1 MARWRR
7 RLAAKPADD
16 LEWRLRT
23 AMDHFGQM
31 ALGEIDVVAADR
43 FVDSALRE
51 REAIR
56 EAAAAG
62 VPLMASYTDPRTGRS
77 HRRRRRGLSNSSI
90 NKVLVA
96 VRRVLKEAVRQSLI
110 ERNPLADPDCYLKAA
125 TPQRSFLQLVQVDA
139 CFAAAREL
147 EREHRGL
154 SWPEARAIR

>member
-62 VPLMASYTDPRTGRS
+62 VPLMASYTDPRTGRR

-90 NKVLVA
+90 N
-96 VRRVLKEAVRQSLI
+96 
-110 ERNPLADPDCYLKAA
+110 D
-125 TPQRSFLQLVQVDA
+125 
-139 CFAAAREL
+139 
-147 EREHRGL
+147 
-154 SWPEARAIR
+154 RA